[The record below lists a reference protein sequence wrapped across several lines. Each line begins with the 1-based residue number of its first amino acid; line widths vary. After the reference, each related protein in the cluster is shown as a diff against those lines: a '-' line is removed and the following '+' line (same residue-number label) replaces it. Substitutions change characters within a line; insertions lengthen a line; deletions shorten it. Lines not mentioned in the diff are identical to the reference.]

1 MSLSYSSH
9 VPDPVALITV
19 ATAEHQNVM
28 TAAWA
33 TPVSAD
39 PPILMVSIRPSR
51 FTHDLILEAKEF
63 GVSILADDQKKLSEI
78 AGTLSGKKK
87 DKLALPG
94 FDTFAAKKIKAPLVK
109 GAHAWFECVLHS
121 HHTAGDHTAF
131 YGIVIEMK
139 VDETKS
145 PLVLFQHKYYALG
158 EVKGVYP

>member
-1 MSLSYSSH
+1 VSLSYSSQI
-9 VPDPVALITV
+9 PNPVALVTV
-19 ATAEHQNVM
+19 ATGDHQNVM
-28 TAAWA
+28 TAAWV

-63 GVSILADDQKKLSEI
+63 GVSVLADDQKKLSEI

-94 FDTFAAKKIKAPLVK
+94 FESFAGKRIKAPLVK

-121 HHTAGDHTAF
+121 YHTAGDHTAF
-131 YGIVIEMK
+131 YGTVIETK
-139 VDETKS
+139 VDETKP

>member
-9 VPDPVALITV
+9 IPNPVALITV
-19 ATAEHQNVM
+19 ATAAHKNVM
-28 TAAWA
+28 TAAWV

-39 PPILMVSIRPSR
+39 PPILMVSVRPSR
-51 FTHDLILEAKEF
+51 FTHDLVLEAKEF

-78 AGTLSGKKK
+78 AGTLSGKRK

-94 FDTFAAKKIKAPLVK
+94 FESFAARKIRSPLIL
-109 GAHAWFECVLHS
+109 GAHAWLECVLHS

-131 YGIVIEMK
+131 YGTVVEAR
-139 VDETKS
+139 VDETKR
-145 PLVLFQHKYYALG
+145 PLVLFEHNYFALG